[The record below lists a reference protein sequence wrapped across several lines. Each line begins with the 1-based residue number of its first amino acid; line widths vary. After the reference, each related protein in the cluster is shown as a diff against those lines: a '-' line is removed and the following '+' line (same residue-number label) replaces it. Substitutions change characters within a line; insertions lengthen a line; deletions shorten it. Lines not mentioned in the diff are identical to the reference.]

1 MIKGKTSSGFE
12 YEISEDVV
20 NDYELL
26 ENLAELEANPL
37 ILTTVIKQVL
47 GAEQA
52 EKLKNHVRNN
62 RGTVPI
68 DKITNEIL
76 DIFTNSGEE
85 IKNF

>member
-1 MIKGKTSSGFE
+1 MIKGKTKSGFE
-12 YEISEDVV
+12 YEISKDVV

-26 ENLAELEANPL
+26 ENLAELETNPL

-47 GAEQA
+47 GVEQA
-52 EKLKNHVRNN
+52 EKLKDHVRNN